1 MVLLVACL
9 CQVEMIVVLLEESV
23 LQIVVFGHYR
33 DGTCHRHP
41 FLWKC
46 LSSGS
51 SSIGSFLS
59 GDIEVANIGQS
70 FDMINNMFSLWCTK
84 NC

>member
-23 LQIVVFGHYR
+23 LQIIVFGHYR
-33 DGTCHRHP
+33 DGTRHRHP
-41 FLWKC
+41 FLLWKC

-51 SSIGSFLS
+51 SSVGSFCLVIS
-59 GDIEVANIGQS
+59 R
-70 FDMINNMFSLWCTK
+70 
-84 NC
+84 